1 MGGTHNHWH
10 DTKITEKRAVTDDSI
25 RILNEMREKTLENI
39 MHTVR
44 VQDNILDGVA
54 VFIKGESATQDV
66 TCCIRLSING
76 QTFLLQKDFPRY
88 EFDPNQFSRKLRAY
102 SAEEYERMIKET
114 VWEQYS
120 SILMEFVR
128 DEFDKV
134 VDPTETGG
142 FLKNLFR

>member
-1 MGGTHNHWH
+1 MGDTHNHYNE
-10 DTKITEKRAVTDDSI
+10 TKITEKRAVTDDSI

-76 QTFLLQKDFPRY
+76 QTFLLQKDFAR
-88 EFDPNQFSRKLRAY
+88 EELDLSRSRKIRAY
-102 SAEEYERMIKET
+102 SSEEYERMIRET

-128 DEFDKV
+128 DEFDKMI
-134 VDPTETGG
+134 DPSPTGG
-142 FLKNLFR
+142 LIKNLFR